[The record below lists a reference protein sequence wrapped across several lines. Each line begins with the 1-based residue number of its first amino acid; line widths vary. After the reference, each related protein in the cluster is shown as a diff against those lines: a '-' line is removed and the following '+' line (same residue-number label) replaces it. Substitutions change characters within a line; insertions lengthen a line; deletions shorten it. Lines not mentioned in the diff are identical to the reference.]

1 MKIFRSII
9 ASVLALSALAGCQKE
24 IQEVVLEIKKESY
37 EVKVGEEL
45 DLSYEIKIENTDKA
59 PSFSSSDEAVAT
71 VSAEG
76 VVLAV
81 APGEA
86 EITVSVADKTAKTTV
101 VVPKIP
107 ADKIVLSGPETL
119 LADGETWGKVT
130 AVVEPEGYDYEHLSW
145 EFSPS
150 YPEFESEKVSASE
163 YKIRFKTYQE
173 GGYVQIKVYDTNSKK
188 YQSLVVKASEKP
200 AEGVTSLEVLPE
212 TLSIP
217 LDSDPVT
224 LTVNFEPVDYDVS
237 LFEWTSSD
245 ENVAVVEAG
254 VVTAVAEGETQ
265 VKVKDTVSGMEAAC
279 AVTVT
284 GSMSDVAIKKIDLSK
299 TLLEMEVGDPAFEL
313 KAKCYDEDGNLVEN
327 YSDLVWTAEQMVGPT
342 GMIDVVTV
350 TQQGVVTAK
359 AVGTTIITVCDK
371 KVSAVK
377 ATCDVVVKK
386 KVNKIPVESV
396 ELNYSTIDL
405 KINEKIRLQ
414 ASIKPDN
421 ATLKAVTW
429 TSSDASVVSVDP
441 SGNITALKESAQAV
455 DITAA
460 VDGKSAVC
468 KVTVS
473 KVPVEEVSLNAKAWN
488 MTVGDEFRITAL
500 VLPDNAS
507 YRHVTFASSDE
518 TVATV
523 AADGTI
529 KAVAEGQAKITAT
542 ADGVSA
548 ECEIKVGPKASGV
561 ESITIIGPTT
571 HSLNADPQKNVIK
584 LTAVLNP
591 EEATGMVN
599 WESSDSQIAE
609 VDGEG
614 NVTIKKYV
622 AGSDGCK
629 VTITASCGGIREPH
643 YITIYP
649 LEVESVRI
657 IAPAASLV
665 KKQTMELGYEVTP
678 ANASVQSVYWSV
690 PTGYENAA
698 VSDKGVVTGRA
709 VGEAVVRVVI
719 NGSASATVNLSV
731 TGISPQSLA
740 LSDFT
745 MQEGATI
752 GFSDLQIGW
761 NPSDC
766 DFRTFACESSDPS
779 VLAVGDGTL
788 TALKS
793 GEATLKVTTE
803 TGLTASCKVT
813 VSGSTGLTFNL
824 EIPDGTIASAG
835 LPQLDKVQLRASYK
849 LDGLPVLGT
858 PSGAEWS
865 SSDPSLATVSQT
877 GVVTAVY
884 DKLMDWEEEKV
895 VTITHSVGTVQKSVD
910 LRIIKAK
917 PKEVVFTA
925 LPEDNSL
932 MHGSQFTFEAKVL
945 PEISGHTV
953 TFMCSY
959 GVGGIGFEDGSFTA
973 KQVGNVTVTAYAYN
987 PYKNGTTGVTRS
999 ISVNVKPIPVESFNI
1014 VGSDKLDL
1022 EIGDV
1027 TYIEAEVLPK
1037 NASFP
1042 TITWTSSPSAVVS
1055 VTQDG
1060 KVTALKAG
1068 EAVIT
1073 GTLRDG
1079 KTVKYDVTV
1088 KTPQTP
1094 LAVGDFYYADGTTS
1108 SEYYDDMEVVGIVF
1122 SIKNP
1127 SLQDPEMDKSLKGG
1141 LVVALEDAPQTIW
1154 QSQNAGVSLWLA
1166 ENGHEADMQ
1175 STKLTNGYSNTLAIL
1190 AYNEENPD
1198 NKVLITDNAPDV
1210 QLPQTTSG
1218 WYVPSYAEML
1228 MLKDNL
1234 AVVSEKIEAAG
1245 GSIDDGWKGDWNPAG
1260 YYWTSTEGGSVS
1272 QAMGVQMSPNSPVDK
1287 TTYPKQKSNSY
1298 KVRYIFA
1305 F

>member
-1 MKIFRSII
+1 M
-9 ASVLALSALAGCQKE
+9 
-24 IQEVVLEIKKESY
+24 
-37 EVKVGEEL
+37 
-45 DLSYEIKIENTDKA
+45 
-59 PSFSSSDEAVAT
+59 
-71 VSAEG
+71 
-76 VVLAV
+76 
-81 APGEA
+81 
-86 EITVSVADKTAKTTV
+86 
-101 VVPKIP
+101 
-107 ADKIVLSGPETL
+107 
-119 LADGETWGKVT
+119 
-130 AVVEPEGYDYEHLSW
+130 
-145 EFSPS
+145 
-150 YPEFESEKVSASE
+150 
-163 YKIRFKTYQE
+163 
-173 GGYVQIKVYDTNSKK
+173 
-188 YQSLVVKASEKP
+188 
-200 AEGVTSLEVLPE
+200 
-212 TLSIP
+212 
-217 LDSDPVT
+217 
-224 LTVNFEPVDYDVS
+224 
-237 LFEWTSSD
+237 
-245 ENVAVVEAG
+245 
-254 VVTAVAEGETQ
+254 
-265 VKVKDTVSGMEAAC
+265 
-279 AVTVT
+279 
-284 GSMSDVAIKKIDLSK
+284 
-299 TLLEMEVGDPAFEL
+299 
-313 KAKCYDEDGNLVEN
+313 
-327 YSDLVWTAEQMVGPT
+327 
-342 GMIDVVTV
+342 
-350 TQQGVVTAK
+350 
-359 AVGTTIITVCDK
+359 
-371 KVSAVK
+371 
-377 ATCDVVVKK
+377 
-386 KVNKIPVESV
+386 
-396 ELNYSTIDL
+396 
-405 KINEKIRLQ
+405 
-414 ASIKPDN
+414 
-421 ATLKAVTW
+421 
-429 TSSDASVVSVDP
+429 
-441 SGNITALKESAQAV
+441 
-455 DITAA
+455 
-460 VDGKSAVC
+460 
-468 KVTVS
+468 
-473 KVPVEEVSLNAKAWN
+473 
-488 MTVGDEFRITAL
+488 
-500 VLPDNAS
+500 
-507 YRHVTFASSDE
+507 
-518 TVATV
+518 
-523 AADGTI
+523 
-529 KAVAEGQAKITAT
+529 
-542 ADGVSA
+542 
-548 ECEIKVGPKASGV
+548 
-561 ESITIIGPTT
+561 
-571 HSLNADPQKNVIK
+571 
-584 LTAVLNP
+584 
-591 EEATGMVN
+591 
-599 WESSDSQIAE
+599 
-609 VDGEG
+609 
-614 NVTIKKYV
+614 

-649 LEVESVRI
+649 LAVESVRI
-657 IAPAASLV
+657 IAPGASLV

-690 PTGYENAA
+690 PTGYENAV

-813 VSGSTGLTFNL
+813 VKGSTVLTFNL

-835 LPQLDKVQLRASYK
+835 LPQLDKVQLRANYR

-895 VTITHSVGTVQKSVD
+895 VTITHSVGTFQESVD
-910 LRIIKAK
+910 LKIIKAK

-932 MHGSQFTFEAKVL
+932 MHGSQFTFKAKVL

-959 GVGGIGFEDGSFTA
+959 GVGGIGYEDGSFTA

-987 PYKNGTTGVTRS
+987 PNKNGTTGVTKS

-1068 EAVIT
+1068 KAVIT

-1088 KTPQTP
+1088 KIPQIP

-1122 SIKNP
+1122 STQNP

-1141 LVVALEDAPQTIW
+1141 LVVALEEVKDVSW
-1154 QSQNAGVSLWLA
+1154 QDDTEFSVSGWLSA
-1166 ENGHEADMQ
+1166 NLGYD
-1175 STKLTNGYSNTLAIL
+1175 KLGNYQLNCGYSNTLAL
-1190 AYNEENPD
+1190 EKFNAEVSD
-1198 NKVLITDNAPDV
+1198 GKKVNIVGKAPDV
-1210 QLPQTTSG
+1210 ILPEATSG
-1218 WYVPSYAEML
+1218 WYVPSYAEMQQL
-1228 MLKDNL
+1228 LDAFESIKSNIDRAGGTPFSTVQGYNIP
-1234 AVVSEKIEAAG
+1234 APG
-1245 GSIDDGWKGDWNPAG
+1245 GSIIDG
-1260 YYWTSTEGGSVS
+1260 YRYWTSTENTHTWAIAA
-1272 QAMGVQMSPNSPVDK
+1272 QFHDNKNHHKAHETSPK
-1287 TTYPKQKSNSY
+1287 TRAHYR
-1298 KVRYIFA
+1298 VRYIFA